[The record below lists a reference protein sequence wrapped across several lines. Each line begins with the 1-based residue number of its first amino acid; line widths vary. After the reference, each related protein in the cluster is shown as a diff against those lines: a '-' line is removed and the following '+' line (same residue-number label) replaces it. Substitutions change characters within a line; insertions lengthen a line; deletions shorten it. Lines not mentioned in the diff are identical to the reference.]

1 MGLERREARWLVEE
15 FLPGGDLE
23 ELPFLLRQ
31 AQRRLDGEPL
41 QYIIGHWPFRSLD
54 LDVDP
59 RVLIPRPETEELVD
73 VALASLDA
81 DVRSPLLLDLGC
93 GSGAIGL
100 AMVTELRERGIV
112 ASLVCV
118 DESSDALD
126 VAKRNARKHHVLSAS
141 FVQSSWFAGL
151 DESLQGR
158 IDCIVSNPPY
168 VGEAEFANLDDVLRY
183 EPLGALVAP
192 DAHGQAGFDDI
203 ALILSEAL
211 TWLRP
216 GGVIVMEHGEGQR
229 EAILSFALAQ
239 GWTDCVD
246 HDDLSGRPR
255 TFQARRP
262 W

>member
-1 MGLERREARWLVEE
+1 M
-15 FLPGGDLE
+15 
-23 ELPFLLRQ
+23 
-31 AQRRLDGEPL
+31 
-41 QYIIGHWPFRSLD
+41 
-54 LDVDP
+54 
-59 RVLIPRPETEELVD
+59 
-73 VALASLDA
+73 
-81 DVRSPLLLDLGC
+81 
-93 GSGAIGL
+93 
-100 AMVTELRERGIV
+100 
-112 ASLVCV
+112 
-118 DESSDALD
+118 
-126 VAKRNARKHHVLSAS
+126 
-141 FVQSSWFAGL
+141 
-151 DESLQGR
+151 
-158 IDCIVSNPPY
+158 
-168 VGEAEFANLDDVLRY
+168 DDVLRY

-229 EAILSFALAQ
+229 EAILSFALAH